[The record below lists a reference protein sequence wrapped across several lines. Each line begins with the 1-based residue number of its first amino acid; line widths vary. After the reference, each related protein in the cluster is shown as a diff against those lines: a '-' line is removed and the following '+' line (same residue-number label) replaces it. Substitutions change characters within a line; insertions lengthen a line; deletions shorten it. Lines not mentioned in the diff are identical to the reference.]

1 MNSGTKMI
9 QSPLLVADEAWCG
22 LALLHREHETRESF
36 SAKEIL
42 DRIKT
47 ERASPVFRPGVQA
60 HIYLHNVANLEPN
73 SARYRMFSKLPNDT
87 YRLFRPG
94 DQTHPSRKG
103 KMKPTREQLP
113 DRYHYLLDWYEEEYC
128 TKGPIMR
135 EDDDPILKMR
145 GLGKEIWASTDADE
159 YVRGLRSNWYGD
171 QRDSK

>member
-1 MNSGTKMI
+1 
-9 QSPLLVADEAWCG
+9 
-22 LALLHREHETRESF
+22 
-36 SAKEIL
+36 
-42 DRIKT
+42 
-47 ERASPVFRPGVQA
+47 
-60 HIYLHNVANLEPN
+60 
-73 SARYRMFSKLPNDT
+73 MFSKLPNDT

-113 DRYHYLLDWYEEEYC
+113 DRYHYLLDWYEAEYC